1 MGDDVRLAVVERDS
15 AIQLDM
21 IKTVDMKHELHRD
34 KVHERLN
41 DTHKLY
47 NVLRADTFKA
57 ITENTKEISNIK
69 QNVQNID
76 KIFEKFTVEMKRFVS
91 TMTDSVNKVEQAIDR
106 RKTRNEVWKDIGV
119 FILKLGSFAV
129 TIIIVSKYIEKL

>member
-1 MGDDVRLAVVERDS
+1 MKEETRLAVLEKES
-15 AIQLDM
+15 AVQSEM
-21 IKTVDMKHELHRD
+21 IKNTDVKHEHHRD
-34 KVHERLN
+34 KVHERFN
-41 DTHKLY
+41 ESHKLY
-47 NVLRADTFKA
+47 NMLRIDTFNS

-76 KIFEKFTVEMKRFVS
+76 KIVEKFTIEMKGFVKK
-91 TMTDSVNKVEQAIDR
+91 MTDSVNKLEQAIDR

-129 TIIIVSKYIEKL
+129 TITVILKYVEKL